1 MIWQA
6 QTEAH
11 AMMGAANAVNTGWN
25 DPRAWMMDVPGEGSS
40 PIMTDATDNVSD
52 NVLHNDLI
60 NDCFMTEQDD
70 HRSARSSARSTTLL
84 PVPTTSVSVPSLT
97 AHHGQHFT
105 TLWSSSQE
113 EAAIKF
119 GDPGE
124 QQRAALVV
132 GQRHIIFQN
141 SVQVG
146 DNRTHRQT

>member
-1 MIWQA
+1 
-6 QTEAH
+6 
-11 AMMGAANAVNTGWN
+11 MMGAANAVNTGWS
-25 DPRAWMMDVPGEGSS
+25 DPRAWLMDVPGDGSS
-40 PIMTDATDNVSD
+40 PIMTDATD
-52 NVLHNDLI
+52 NDLI

-132 GQRHIIFQN
+132 GQRHTIFQN